1 MNTENDIKEF
11 GFRHI
16 SINTVYNV
24 LINAPSPEPQR
35 HDARRRHEEDEACG
49 REKPAGIAEIQSRQS
64 AHLSCPYSQSLPANK
79 ESGILPAYSLGLG
92 TSPSSY
98 SDVRICTNPW
108 DSTLSSMNFNTLEFL
123 LLMSVSGTCSRSA
136 YRS

>member
-49 REKPAGIAEIQSRQS
+49 REKPAGIAEI
-64 AHLSCPYSQSLPANK
+64 HLNAIEYIITVIVNK
-79 ESGILPAYSLGLG
+79 IIVF
-92 TSPSSY
+92 SPHS
-98 SDVRICTNPW
+98 
-108 DSTLSSMNFNTLEFL
+108 FL
-123 LLMSVSGTCSRSA
+123 LVNPYCQIARMNIRQIDNSIYS
-136 YRS
+136 